1 MSEAPPFFT
10 RYGFGDL
17 DPAALTLTV
26 TPYPE
31 ICVAGTLRAT
41 VVVSA
46 IDLLGAASTRE
57 IAGVDATFTSDLS
70 LRIARPGRPA
80 RIEARAERLRDG
92 RRLVTTGVTLEA
104 DGAPWAYGETTF
116 SRLARDP
123 KEAVERSALVTPTEI
138 PRHPLARPLS
148 EEVGVTVLDPEAGRI
163 RIPLRPALLNP
174 EGVLQ
179 GALVALAVECA
190 ALACADAVLGRAQ
203 AVCALDLRYL
213 AATAAGP
220 VESEAAWIGA
230 ASGRMLRVRLRDAG
244 RDGRITTT
252 ALVRVVDAPA

>member
-10 RYGFGDL
+10 RYGFSDL
-17 DPAALTLTV
+17 DPAALALTV

-31 ICVAGTLRAT
+31 ICVAGALRAT
-41 VVVSA
+41 IVASA
-46 IDLLGAASTRE
+46 IDLLGAACTRE
-57 IAGVDATFTSDLS
+57 IAEVDATFTSDLS
-70 LRIARPGRPA
+70 LRIARPGMPA
-80 RIEARAERLRDG
+80 RIEASAERLRGG

-116 SRLARDP
+116 SRIARDP
-123 KEAVERSALVTPTEI
+123 EEAPDRSELVTPSKI
-138 PRHPLARPLS
+138 PRHPLSRPLA
-148 EEVGVTVLDPEAGRI
+148 EEVGVTVLDPTAGRI

-190 ALACADAVLGRAQ
+190 ALACADAGLGRAQ

-213 AATAAGP
+213 AAAAAGP

-230 ASGRMLRVRLRDAG
+230 PSDRMLRVRLRDSG
-244 RDGRITTT
+244 RDHRITTT